1 MRGSRRVEALPEY
14 LSARLMRLTAEARAR
29 GEDVIALGIGDPD
42 TTPSDE
48 LREALFAAVRRE
60 DTHGYPTNHGL
71 GLLREAVATYYLQR
85 FGVTLDPE
93 REVLPLLGAKEGLA
107 HLSMAQLDEGDV
119 ALVGDPGYPVYRGG
133 PALAGA
139 EAVGLPLTLEH
150 GFLPDLAGIPAA
162 EVSRANLLICSYPNN
177 PTGAVADSVFFDNL
191 AAFGLDRGVPI
202 CHDNAYA
209 ELTYDGIVAPS
220 FLAAPGALEAGIE
233 LYSLSKALSLP
244 GWRLA
249 FAVGNAEM
257 LARLRLLKTHIDSGM
272 WAALQRAA
280 VTALA
285 LVPSFTAEL
294 RPLYERRR
302 DLLCSALEGAG
313 VPLVWPKGALYV
325 WMPVPEGATSLG
337 YAERLLAE
345 QSVVVGPGVAYG
357 PHGEGY
363 VRLALTAPDERLEE
377 AAARIIRTF

>member
-1 MRGSRRVEALPEY
+1 
-14 LSARLMRLTAEARAR
+14 MRLTAEARAR

-42 TTPSDE
+42 TTPSSE

-60 DTHGYPTNHGL
+60 DTHGYPTNHGI
-71 GLLREAVATYYLQR
+71 GVLREAVAEYYRAR

-139 EAVGLPLTLEH
+139 QAIGMPLTREG
-150 GFLPDLAGIPAA
+150 GFLPDLEGIANDH
-162 EVSRANLLICSYPNN
+162 VTRANLLVCSYPNN
-177 PTGAVADSVFFDNL
+177 PTGAVAGSAFFDAL
-191 AAFGLDRGVPI
+191 ATFGLDRGVPI

-209 ELTYDGIVAPS
+209 ELTYDGLVAPS
-220 FLAAPGALEAGIE
+220 FLASPGARDAGIE

-257 LARLRLLKTHIDSGM
+257 LGRLRMLKTHIDSGM
-272 WAALQRAA
+272 WLALQRAA
-280 VTALA
+280 VTALE
-285 LVPSFTAEL
+285 LVPAFTAEL
-294 RPLYERRR
+294 RPVYERRR
-302 DLLCSALEGAG
+302 DLLCSALERAG
-313 VPLVWPKGALYV
+313 VPLVRPSGALYV
-325 WMPVPEGATSLG
+325 WMPVPKGATSLA
-337 YAERLLAE
+337 YAERLLTE
-345 QSVVVGPGVAYG
+345 QSVVVGAGVAYG
-357 PHGEGY
+357 PCGEGY

-377 AAARIIRTF
+377 AAERIVRTL

>member
-42 TTPSDE
+42 TTPSAE
-48 LREALFAAVRRE
+48 LREALFSAVRRE

-71 GLLREAVATYYLQR
+71 GVLREAVASYYLRR

-107 HLSMAQLDEGDV
+107 HLSMAQLDEGDI

-139 EAVGLPLTLEH
+139 VAVGMPLTREH
-150 GFLPDLAGIPAA
+150 GFLPDLANLS
-162 EVSRANLLICSYPNN
+162 EDDVSRANLLICSYPNN
-177 PTGAVADSVFFDNL
+177 PTGAVADSAFFDNL
-191 AAFGLDRGVPI
+191 ATFGLEHGVPI

-209 ELTYDGIVAPS
+209 ELTYDGVIAPS
-220 FLAAPGALEAGIE
+220 FLAASGAREAGIE

-272 WAALQRAA
+272 WIALQRAA
-280 VTALA
+280 VTALE

-294 RPLYERRR
+294 RPLYQRRR
-302 DLLCSALEGAG
+302 DLLCSALERAG
-313 VPLVWPKGALYV
+313 VSLVRPKGALYV

-377 AAARIIRTF
+377 AADRIVRTL

>member
-1 MRGSRRVEALPEY
+1 MRGSRRVDGLPEY

-42 TTPSDE
+42 TTPSAE
-48 LREALFAAVRRE
+48 LREALCEAVRRE

-71 GLLREAVATYYLQR
+71 PVLREAVAVYYRAR
-85 FGVTLDPE
+85 FGVALDPE

-107 HLSMAQLDEGDV
+107 HLSMAQLDEDDV
-119 ALVGDPGYPVYRGG
+119 ALVADPGYPVYRGG

-139 EAVGLPLTLEH
+139 QAIGMPLTREH
-150 GFLPDLAGIPAA
+150 GFLPDLAAIA
-162 EVSRANLLICSYPNN
+162 EDHLARANLLICSYPNN
-177 PTGAVADSVFFDNL
+177 PTGAVADSVFFDAL
-191 AAFGLDRGVPI
+191 ATIGLERGVPI

-209 ELTYDGIVAPS
+209 ELTYDGLVAPS
-220 FLAAPGALEAGIE
+220 FLASPGAREAGIE

-257 LARLRLLKTHIDSGM
+257 LARLRTLKTHIDSGM
-272 WAALQRAA
+272 WGALQRAA
-280 VTALA
+280 VTALE
-285 LVPSFTAEL
+285 LVPAFTAEL
-294 RPLYERRR
+294 RPLYQRRR
-302 DLLCSALEGAG
+302 DRLCAALERAG
-313 VPLVWPKGALYV
+313 VPLVRPSGALYV

-345 QSVVVGPGVAYG
+345 QSIVVGPGVAYG
-357 PHGEGY
+357 PNGEGY
-363 VRLALTAPDERLEE
+363 VRLALTAPEERLEE
-377 AAARIIRTF
+377 AADRIVRTL